1 MSRQLTPEE
10 IEEYKRLTRDAEQIQ
25 LKMDELMNQPIVY
38 GYARVSTRGQ
48 ARDGNSLEYQEE
60 QLRSAGAE
68 KIYIDTYTGK
78 VSDRPELD
86 KLMKKLQS
94 GDTLVVTKL
103 DRVARSVAAGAELID
118 ELNNRGVK
126 VNILNM
132 GIIDDTPTGKLLRNV
147 MLSFAEFERDLI
159 VQRTQEGKEIAKRKP
174 GYREGRPRKYSK
186 KQLEHAMELLKDNS
200 YSQVSELTGISVST
214 LTRAKKRY
222 FMDDNCLPNNI

>member
-1 MSRQLTPEE
+1 M
-10 IEEYKRLTRDAEQIQ
+10 II
-25 LKMDELMNQPIVY
+25 

-78 VSDRPELD
+78 VADRPELD
-86 KLMKKLQS
+86 KLKKKLQN

-103 DRVARSVAAGAELID
+103 DRVARSVAAGSELID
-118 ELNNRGVK
+118 ELNNKGVK

-200 YSQVSELTGISVST
+200 YSQVAEITGISVST
-214 LTRAKKRY
+214 LTREKRRE
-222 FMDDNCLPNNI
+222 NNNE

>member
-1 MSRQLTPEE
+1 M
-10 IEEYKRLTRDAEQIQ
+10 II
-25 LKMDELMNQPIVY
+25 

-48 ARDGNSLEYQEE
+48 ARDGNSLEYQKE

-68 KIYIDTYTGK
+68 TIYYDTYTGK
-78 VSDRPELD
+78 VSERPELD

-103 DRVARSVAAGAELID
+103 DRIARSVAAGSELID
-118 ELNNRGVK
+118 GLNNKGVK

-174 GYREGRPRKYSK
+174 GYREGRPKKFSK
-186 KQLEHAMELLKDNS
+186 AQIKHAMELLNDNS
-200 YSQVSELTGISVST
+200 YNQVSEMTGISIST
-214 LTRAKKRY
+214 LTREKRRE
-222 FMDDNCLPNNI
+222 NNNE

>member
-1 MSRQLTPEE
+1 M
-10 IEEYKRLTRDAEQIQ
+10 II
-25 LKMDELMNQPIVY
+25 

-68 KIYIDTYTGK
+68 KIYYDTYTGK
-78 VSDRPELD
+78 VSERPELD

-103 DRVARSVAAGAELID
+103 DRIARSVAAGSELID

-200 YSQVSELTGISVST
+200 YSQVAEITGISVST
-214 LTRAKKRY
+214 LIREKRRE
-222 FMDDNCLPNNI
+222 NNNE